1 MPFGIDPNDLPTKN
15 PSLMTRCCVCDTS
28 WECARG
34 RLAAA
39 QLLENSESH
48 TPAFLNL
55 PFQIFNGYSFE
66 NPKQFTHNA
75 ARR

>member
-1 MPFGIDPNDLPTKN
+1 MSFGIDPNDLPTKN

-39 QLLENSESH
+39 QLLE
-48 TPAFLNL
+48 
-55 PFQIFNGYSFE
+55 
-66 NPKQFTHNA
+66 
-75 ARR
+75 